1 MAQAHCLKLTFSAR
15 SRDPCLELID
25 WKRLSLVEKGFWS
38 PYLIQRTSLSRLKL
52 ISVTSPGKEQLI
64 SPVDPFSKMYWVFWA
79 RVLQTKRKNCK
90 ETNSDCF
97 WNKLISIFDNTI
109 LHFLILYFFYFPDA
123 PAARGKYISGAPCVT
138 LSFMHVFLKISSF
151 FITPLVEAEKKGVD
165 N

>member
-52 ISVTSPGKEQLI
+52 IRVTSPGKEQLI
-64 SPVDPFSKMYWVFWA
+64 SPVDPFSKVYWVFWA
-79 RVLQTKRKNCK
+79 KVLQTKRKTVRK
-90 ETNSDCF
+90 GIQIVFETSWFLFSTILFCIF
-97 WNKLISIFDNTI
+97 WSIFPT
-109 LHFLILYFFYFPDA
+109 LRRL
-123 PAARGKYISGAPCVT
+123 GKNHSGVASVT

-151 FITPLVEAEKKGVD
+151 FITP
-165 N
+165 